1 MTSFQF
7 FIKNLIHS
15 EGGTNQMSSIPVS
28 AFVGPWTGWVSS
40 MTGIAGGALMVSFIT
55 SYGTPVRDAIGTPS
69 AFGIPIAFA
78 GAISFIV
85 AGLDYPGTPDWAF
98 GYVYGPALTGIIAIS
113 TVSACLGARLAHF
126 LDQKLLQR
134 LFATFFV
141 AFSARL
147 IWTSI
152 G

>member
-1 MTSFQF
+1 
-7 FIKNLIHS
+7 
-15 EGGTNQMSSIPVS
+15 
-28 AFVGPWTGWVSS
+28 
-40 MTGIAGGALMVSFIT
+40 MVPFMT
-55 SYGTPVRDAIGTPS
+55 SYGTSVRDAIGTAS
-69 AFGIPIAFA
+69 AFGIPTAFA

-85 AGLDYPGTPDWAF
+85 AGLDHPGRPNLAF
-98 GYVYGPALTGIIAIS
+98 GYVYLPAMIGIIATSTIS
-113 TVSACLGARLAHF
+113 ARLGARLAHF

>member
-15 EGGTNQMSSIPVS
+15 EGGTNQM
-28 AFVGPWTGWVSS
+28 
-40 MTGIAGGALMVSFIT
+40 VSFIT
-55 SYGTPVRDAIGTPS
+55 PYGTPVRDAIGTPS

-85 AGLDYPGTPDWAF
+85 AGLDHPERPDWAF
-98 GYVYGPALTGIIAIS
+98 GYVYMPALSGIIATS
-113 TVSACLGARLAHF
+113 TVSARLGARLAHS

-134 LFATFFV
+134 LFANFLAV
-141 AFSARL
+141 LSARL
-147 IWTSI
+147 IWTSV